1 MGNIGAMLGL
11 QNVTKRGL
19 RLSQYRRAQLTAILA
34 ASLQNFSVHLA
45 KSNIGI

>member
-1 MGNIGAMLGL
+1 ML
-11 QNVTKRGL
+11 QNVACGS
-19 RLSQYRRAQLTAILA
+19 LSTDAQLTAILA